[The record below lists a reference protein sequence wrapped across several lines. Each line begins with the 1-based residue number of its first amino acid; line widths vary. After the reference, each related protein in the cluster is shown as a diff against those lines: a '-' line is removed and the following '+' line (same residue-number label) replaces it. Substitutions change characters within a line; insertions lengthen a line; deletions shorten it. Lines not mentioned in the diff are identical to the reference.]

1 MLDGEALGR
10 ISFMSVHF
18 RTLLDHVI
26 SFVLLRP
33 EIPHTFNSNWKR
45 EKPTES
51 EPVASKKEEPPEVVH
66 PVVQQVA
73 LVYPVLPPKPYR
85 HGDGM
90 QAFHAAHPL
99 PEQRQR
105 TQPVTTRLA
114 QLPIQIQQKVIAQL
128 PPGGIARRDME
139 NIPTAK
145 RLSPNMLPSHV
156 TGQIPVSSGKLPG
169 NKEIMERARQHAPG
183 HSTHLEP
190 VAPEQVSQSL
200 WIEQLDQQQPAS
212 AFLGDP
218 NSHTSPLHG
227 TWNAEEQTP
236 PFQPVA
242 PPEWMVEEP
251 TLPTRRDSNYL
262 LCQPPTLYFWDEFV
276 DLAKQGKS
284 EEETPTA
291 QVPSVM
297 RQRVTQRYKESE

>member
-1 MLDGEALGR
+1 
-10 ISFMSVHF
+10 MSVHF

-45 EKPTES
+45 EKPTEA
-51 EPVASKKEEPPEVVH
+51 EVSKKEEPPEAVH
-66 PVVQQVA
+66 PVVQSVA

-145 RLSPNMLPSHV
+145 RLSTDMLPPHV
-156 TGQIPVSSGKLPG
+156 SGQIPVSSGMLPG
-169 NKEIMERARQHAPG
+169 NKEIMERARQHALG

-190 VAPEQVSQSL
+190 VAPGQVSQSL
-200 WIEQLDQQQPAS
+200 WIEQLDQQQPVS
-212 AFLGDP
+212 AFPGDP
-218 NSHTSPLHG
+218 NSHSGPLRG
-227 TWNAEEQTP
+227 SWNAQEQVN
-236 PFQPVA
+236 QPVS
-242 PPEWMVEEP
+242 PEWLTEEP
-251 TLPTRRDSNYL
+251 TLPTRRDSAYL
-262 LCQPPTLYFWDEFV
+262 ICQQPTLHFWEEFTQ
-276 DLAKQGKS
+276 LATQQKS

-297 RQRVTQRYKESE
+297 RQRVTQRYNKESE